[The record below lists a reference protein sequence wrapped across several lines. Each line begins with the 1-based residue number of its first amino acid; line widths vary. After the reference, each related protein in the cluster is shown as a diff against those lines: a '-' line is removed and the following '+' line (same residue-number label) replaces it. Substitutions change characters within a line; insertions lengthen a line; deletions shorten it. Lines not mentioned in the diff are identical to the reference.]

1 MSRQLQ
7 KIITHANKE
16 RFAYIRDGIS
26 NAAFVYGTISFI
38 AYMDIRNMDIRTS
51 NLEHLRDKWESRY
64 YEIYEM

>member
-16 RFAYIRDGIS
+16 RFVYIRDGIS
-26 NAAFVYGTISFI
+26 NALFVYGIIGFI
-38 AYMDIRNMDIRTS
+38 GYMDIRTS
-51 NLEHLRDKWESRY
+51 NLEHLRDKWKSRY